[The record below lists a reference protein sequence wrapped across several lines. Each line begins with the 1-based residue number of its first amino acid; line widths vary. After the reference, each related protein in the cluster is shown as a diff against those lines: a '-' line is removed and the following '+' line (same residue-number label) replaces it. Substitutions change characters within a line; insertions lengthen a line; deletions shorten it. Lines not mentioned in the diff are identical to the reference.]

1 MAMAS
6 NLDPGLLKEL
16 TEAKGD
22 LARHGV
28 VIVRT
33 VETELE
39 PAIMGAVKDSLEAS
53 PRKLEAMKEGDLDEL
68 LGEVRK
74 AAMGS
79 AKELAGLYVRL
90 LAKLGTE
97 YVGDL
102 VKELDGI
109 GQLFRWERISQ
120 AAKPVDTILNGAGFG
135 PIDLRGPSDVSESF
149 KLELESKW
157 APAFERFKALA
168 DRAAEQLGERGA
180 SEPLPAGE
188 RKRSRK
194 R

>member
-1 MAMAS
+1 MAS

-22 LARHGV
+22 LARHGI
-28 VIVRT
+28 VIIRT

-39 PAIMGAVKDSLEAS
+39 PAIMAAVKDSLEAS
-53 PRKLEAMKEGDLDEL
+53 PMKLEDIKEGDLDEL
-68 LGEVRK
+68 LGELRK

-79 AKELAGLYVRL
+79 AKELAGLYIRL
-90 LAKLGTE
+90 LGKLGTE
-97 YVGDL
+97 YIGDL
-102 VKELDGI
+102 VKELEGI

-120 AAKPVDTILNGAGFG
+120 VAKPVDDILGREGFG
-135 PIDLRGPSDVSESF
+135 PVDLRGPSDISESF

-168 DRAAEQLGERGA
+168 DRAAEQLGKKGMP
-180 SEPLPAGE
+180 EPRPARE
-188 RKRSRK
+188 RKSSRK

>member
-1 MAMAS
+1 MAS
-6 NLDPGLLKEL
+6 NLDPGLVKEL

-33 VETELE
+33 VEKELE
-39 PAIMGAVKDSLEAS
+39 PAIMAAVKDSLEAS
-53 PRKLEAMKEGDLDEL
+53 PGKLEAMAEGDLDEL
-68 LGEVRK
+68 LGDIRK

-90 LAKLGTE
+90 LGKLGME
-97 YVGDL
+97 YIGDL

-120 AAKPVDTILNGAGFG
+120 AAKPVNDILATKGFG
-135 PIDLRGPSDVSESF
+135 PVELRGPDVISESF
-149 KLELESKW
+149 KIELEGKW
-157 APAFERFKALA
+157 APAFERFKNLA
-168 DRAAEQLGERGA
+168 DRTAEQLGKKSV
-180 SEPLPAGE
+180 SEPLPARE
-188 RKRSRK
+188 RKSPRR

>member
-1 MAMAS
+1 M
-6 NLDPGLLKEL
+6 LKEL

-39 PAIMGAVKDSLEAS
+39 PAIMAAVKDSLEAS
-53 PRKLEAMKEGDLDEL
+53 PRKLEDMKESDLDEL
-68 LGEVRK
+68 LRELRK

-90 LAKLGTE
+90 LGKLGTE
-97 YVGDL
+97 YIGDL
-102 VKELDGI
+102 VKELEGI

-120 AAKPVDTILNGAGFG
+120 AAKGFG
-135 PIDLRGPSDVSESF
+135 PVDLRGPSDVSESF
-149 KLELESKW
+149 KLELEGKW

-168 DRAAEQLGERGA
+168 DRTAEQLGKKGM
-180 SEPLPAGE
+180 SEPRPARE
-188 RKRSRK
+188 RKNSRK
-194 R
+194 G

>member
-1 MAMAS
+1 M
-6 NLDPGLLKEL
+6 LKEL

-39 PAIMGAVKDSLEAS
+39 PAIMAAVKDSLEAS
-53 PRKLEAMKEGDLDEL
+53 PRKLEDMKESDLDEL
-68 LGEVRK
+68 LRELRK
-74 AAMGS
+74 TAMGS

-90 LAKLGTE
+90 LGKLGTE
-97 YVGDL
+97 YIGDL
-102 VKELDGI
+102 VKELEGI

-120 AAKPVDTILNGAGFG
+120 AAKPVDDILAKKGFG
-135 PIDLRGPSDVSESF
+135 PVDLRGPSDVSESF
-149 KLELESKW
+149 KLELEGKW

-168 DRAAEQLGERGA
+168 DRTAEQLVRKEM
-180 SEPLPAGE
+180 SEPRPARE
-188 RKRSRK
+188 RKSSRK
-194 R
+194 G

>member
-1 MAMAS
+1 MV
-6 NLDPGLLKEL
+6 KEL

-39 PAIMGAVKDSLEAS
+39 PAIMAAVKDSLEAS
-53 PRKLEAMKEGDLDEL
+53 PRKLEAMKEDELDEL
-68 LGEVRK
+68 LAKMRK

-90 LAKLGTE
+90 LGKLGTE
-97 YVGDL
+97 YIGDL
-102 VKELDGI
+102 VKELEGI
-109 GQLFRWERISQ
+109 GQLFKWERISQ
-120 AAKPVDTILNGAGFG
+120 AAGPVDDILKKEGFE
-135 PIDLRGPSDVSESF
+135 PTDMREPSVISESF

-157 APAFERFKALA
+157 APAFWRFKALA
-168 DRAAEQLGERGA
+168 DKTAEQLGKKGM
-180 SEPLPAGE
+180 SETIPARE
-188 RKRSRK
+188 RKISRK